1 MSCVAEPL
9 SNHIPTQSPIRGN
22 FRHWYV
28 LYTYPR
34 HEKAVR
40 EQLESR
46 SIEAFLPTFTSK
58 NRWKDRCAR
67 VETPLFPGY
76 VFIRVDLSERN
87 KVFAVP
93 GVIRMLSINGLP
105 APVDDSEIEAVRLCL
120 VGGAALSPYPFI
132 EVGDRVR
139 VRSGLL
145 EGLEGLVSRCKNE
158 RRFIIPISLI
168 NQSVSVEIDV
178 ELLEPLSLQD
188 QNQHKDPNPQKKH
201 SPLPAPQ
208 DVERIE
214 PCN

>member
-1 MSCVAEPL
+1 MSCLAEPL
-9 SNHIPTQSPIRGN
+9 LNHISTQNPALGN
-22 FRHWYV
+22 CRHWYV

-46 SIEAFLPTFTSK
+46 SIEAFLPTFISK

-76 VFIRVDLSERN
+76 VFIRISLSDRN
-87 KVFAVP
+87 RAFAVP
-93 GVIRMLSINGLP
+93 GVIRMLSINGAP
-105 APVDDSEIEAVRLCL
+105 APVDDSEIEAVKLCL
-120 VGGAALSPYPFI
+120 EGGAALEPYPFI

-145 EGLEGLVSRCKNE
+145 EGMEGFVSRSKNE
-158 RRFIIPISLI
+158 RRFIVPISLI

-178 ELLEPLSLQD
+178 ELLEPLNL
-188 QNQHKDPNPQKKH
+188 QNQNQYKVPSPHGKYSSLAPRHFAGMEH
-201 SPLPAPQ
+201 S
-208 DVERIE
+208 
-214 PCN
+214 N